1 MPRFITHTVASFF
14 VSMRNTKDYH
24 MPLYYHILI
33 ENFTLTSPTVNSDIT
48 SISVVI
54 KYMFPMT

>member
-1 MPRFITHTVASFF
+1 
-14 VSMRNTKDYH
+14 MRNTKDYH

-54 KYMFPMT
+54 KRMFPISC